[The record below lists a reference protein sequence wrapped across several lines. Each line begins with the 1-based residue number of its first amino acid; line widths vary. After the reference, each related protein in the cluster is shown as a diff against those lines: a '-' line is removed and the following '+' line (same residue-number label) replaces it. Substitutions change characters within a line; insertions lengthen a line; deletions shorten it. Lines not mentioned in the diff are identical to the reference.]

1 MNKIKELFFGSK
13 QDKLTD
19 KAFTQSIAVS
29 VISILVCVVALC
41 SVTWAWF
48 SSEISSSSSDIK
60 SAYCD
65 VNVTV
70 VSEDSKLESIGG
82 KYSFLKDK
90 AYKIQ
95 ISATG
100 TAETA
105 YCILKIDDV
114 DYYTAQ
120 IPTQTIDNYIV
131 FTLQFEAEVT
141 EVEVITRWGT
151 SSVPAANRHF
161 VNNGQYLN
169 CIKVESLPKAVP
181 DTKPDAETI
190 SAQSNNTEPPVA
202 ETTTSEATAEISNEE
217 STFPETTTPEAITE
231 TPNEETTT
239 TETTTDPVDTEPVIQ
254 ETTVAEPTGETTS
267 HAASSEVNE

>member
-29 VISILVCVVALC
+29 VISIRVCVVALC

-105 YCILKIDDV
+105 YCILKIDGV

-120 IPTQTIDNYIV
+120 IPTQTSIE
-131 FTLQFEAEVT
+131 FTLQFDAEAT
-141 EVEVITRWGT
+141 EVEIITRWGI
-151 SSVPAANRHF
+151 SSVPAIDRDF
-161 VNNGQYLN
+161 VNTGLYLN
-169 CIKVESLPKAVP
+169 CEAVESLPNTISE
-181 DTKPDAETI
+181 TKQDAET
-190 SAQSNNTEPPVA
+190 
-202 ETTTSEATAEISNEE
+202 EA
-217 STFPETTTPEAITE
+217 
-231 TPNEETTT
+231 
-239 TETTTDPVDTEPVIQ
+239 Q
-254 ETTVAEPTGETTS
+254 ETTVAEITAAETTGETTS
-267 HAASSEVNE
+267 FAASSEVSE

>member
-1 MNKIKELFFGSK
+1 MKNFFECKDEKITE
-13 QDKLTD
+13 
-19 KAFTQSIAVS
+19 KAFSQSLIIS
-29 VISILVCVVALC
+29 VVSILLCLVALC

-105 YCILKIDDV
+105 YCILKIDGV

-141 EVEVITRWGT
+141 EVEIITRWGT
-151 SSVPAANRHF
+151 YHIPNDARNFYNGKSYTYPAENA
-161 VNNGQYLN
+161 G
-169 CIKVESLPKAVP
+169 
-181 DTKPDAETI
+181 
-190 SAQSNNTEPPVA
+190 
-202 ETTTSEATAEISNEE
+202 
-217 STFPETTTPEAITE
+217 
-231 TPNEETTT
+231 
-239 TETTTDPVDTEPVIQ
+239 
-254 ETTVAEPTGETTS
+254 
-267 HAASSEVNE
+267 

>member
-1 MNKIKELFFGSK
+1 MREYKKNICVS
-13 QDKLTD
+13 DSNRLTE
-19 KAFTQSIAVS
+19 KAFKQSIT
-29 VISILVCVVALC
+29 ISFIGILLCMVALC

-48 SSEISSSSSDIK
+48 SAEISSSPSDIR

-65 VNVTV
+65 VTV
-70 VSEDSKLESIGG
+70 SVANENNILDPVDG
-82 KYSFLKDK
+82 KYNFIKNK
-90 AYKIQ
+90 AYQIQ
-95 ISATG
+95 ITATG
-100 TAETA
+100 SAETA
-105 YCILKIDDV
+105 YCILKIDGA

-120 IPTQTIDNYIV
+120 IPTQTGIV

>member
-105 YCILKIDDV
+105 YCILKIDGV

-120 IPTQTIDNYIV
+120 IPTQTSIE
-131 FTLQFEAEVT
+131 FTLQFDAEAT
-141 EVEVITRWGT
+141 KVEIIRCWGT
-151 SSVPAANRHF
+151 SSVPDANRTF
-161 VNNGQYLN
+161 INGGLYLN
-169 CIKVESLPKAVP
+169 CTKKDALPASTPETNSTKEAIESQPINNGTPVEV
-181 DTKPDAETI
+181 
-190 SAQSNNTEPPVA
+190 
-202 ETTTSEATAEISNEE
+202 TTTSEVVTESDTAEAVVEVVTDISPSE
-217 STFPETTTPEAITE
+217 IT
-231 TPNEETTT
+231 
-239 TETTTDPVDTEPVIQ
+239 Q
-254 ETTVAEPTGETTS
+254 
-267 HAASSEVNE
+267 

>member
-1 MNKIKELFFGSK
+1 MKNILNSKEEKITE
-13 QDKLTD
+13 
-19 KAFTQSIAVS
+19 KAFKQSFT
-29 VISILVCVVALC
+29 ISIIGILLCMVALC

-90 AYKIQ
+90 AYKVQ

-105 YCILKIDDV
+105 YCILKIDGV

-120 IPTQTIDNYIV
+120 IPTQTSIE
-131 FTLQFEAEVT
+131 FTLQFDAEAT
-141 EVEVITRWGT
+141 EVEIITRWGI
-151 SSVPAANRHF
+151 SSVPAIDRDF
-161 VNNGQYLN
+161 VNTGLYLN
-169 CIKVESLPKAVP
+169 CEAVESLPN
-181 DTKPDAETI
+181 TI
-190 SAQSNNTEPPVA
+190 S
-202 ETTTSEATAEISNEE
+202 ETQQD
-217 STFPETTTPEAITE
+217 TE
-231 TPNEETTT
+231 TEA
-239 TETTTDPVDTEPVIQ
+239 Q
-254 ETTVAEPTGETTS
+254 ETTVAEKTAAETTGETTS
-267 HAASSEVNE
+267 FAASSEVSE